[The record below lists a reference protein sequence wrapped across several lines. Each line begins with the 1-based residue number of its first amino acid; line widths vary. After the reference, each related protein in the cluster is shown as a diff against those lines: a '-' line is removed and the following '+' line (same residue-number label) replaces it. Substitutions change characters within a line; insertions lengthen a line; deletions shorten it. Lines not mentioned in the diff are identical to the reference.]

1 MLYLTDVNDYVREC
15 VRWKK
20 VRVRAGACVWVRACV
35 HVLVHMCAHE
45 SERGGG
51 GGHV

>member
-1 MLYLTDVNDYVREC
+1 MLYLTDVNDYVRES

-20 VRVRAGACVWVRACV
+20 VRVRAGVCVCVRA
-35 HVLVHMCAHE
+35 LVHMCAHE